1 MTENTAAIAKKAYV
15 LLLNEFMPRAK
26 KLGMSVD
33 EFLPPEVAAFIIQ
46 SEVNGTYTRNDV
58 RKFLDEIVRLKGTE

>member
-1 MTENTAAIAKKAYV
+1 MTEDTAALAKKAYI

-26 KLGMSVD
+26 KLGVSVN
-33 EFLPPEVAAFIIQ
+33 EFIPPEVAAFIIQ
-46 SEVNGTYTRNDV
+46 SELNGTYTRNDV